1 MKKGDKMQAIKI
13 QTGLILTLL
22 LFLSCMLSAQDV
34 KDSKDHPLFNRM
46 PGYKIDT
53 YEEKDFDVY
62 DKFKDENGKQ
72 TSVEGHY
79 YFISYYINKGKKAAT
94 DAQIIR
100 NFVNA
105 VTKIGGKVIHEKG
118 NDVYMTLTKD
128 NKETWVRVR
137 TKNRGEG
144 YQLWII
150 EKAIMEQ
157 NIVAGPKAM
166 GDDIERTGR
175 VAIYGI
181 YFDTD
186 SYKIKPESDP
196 TLKAIAELLKTKSGL
211 NVYVVGHTDMTGD
224 LDHNMKLSE
233 NRAKAVVDA
242 LVKDYGIST
251 KRLIAKGVGPLCPV
265 STNKT
270 GEGKQLNRRVELV
283 DRN

>member
-1 MKKGDKMQAIKI
+1 MKTFKI
-13 QTGLILTLL
+13 QIGLILTLL
-22 LFLSCMLSAQDV
+22 LVTSYMSIAQDV
-34 KDSKDHPLFNRM
+34 AGSKDYPLFNRM
-46 PGYKIDT
+46 PGYKIDS
-53 YEEKDFDVY
+53 YEEKDFGVY
-62 DKFKDENGKQ
+62 DKFKNSDGKV

-79 YFISYYINKGKKAAT
+79 YYISYYIKKGEKAAS
-94 DAQIIR
+94 DDQVIR
-100 NFVNA
+100 NFINA
-105 VTKIGGKVIHEKG
+105 VTKIGGKVIYEKKD
-118 NDVYMTLTKD
+118 DVYLNLVKD

-144 YQLWII
+144 YQLYII
-150 EKAIMEQ
+150 EKALMEQ
-157 NIVAGPKAM
+157 NIVADAKAM

-196 TLKAIAELLKTKSGL
+196 ALKAIAELLNTKTNL

-224 LDHNMKLSE
+224 FDHNMKLSE

-242 LVKDYGIST
+242 LVKDYGISV
-251 KRLIAKGVGPLCPV
+251 KRLIAKGDGPLAPV

-270 GEGKQLNRRVELV
+270 DEGRQLNRRVELV
-283 DRN
+283 ER

>member
-1 MKKGDKMQAIKI
+1 MKTFKI
-13 QTGLILTLL
+13 QIGLILTLL
-22 LFLSCMLSAQDV
+22 LVTSYMSIAQDV
-34 KDSKDHPLFNRM
+34 AGSKDYPLFNRM
-46 PGYKIDT
+46 PGYKIDS
-53 YEEKDFDVY
+53 YEEKDFGVY
-62 DKFKDENGKQ
+62 DKFKNSDGKV

-79 YFISYYINKGKKAAT
+79 YYISYYIKKGEKAAS
-94 DAQIIR
+94 DDQVIR
-100 NFVNA
+100 NFINA
-105 VTKIGGKVIHEKG
+105 VTKIGGKVIYEKKD
-118 NDVYMTLTKD
+118 DVYLNLVKD

-144 YQLWII
+144 YQLYII
-150 EKAIMEQ
+150 EKALMEQ
-157 NIVAGPKAM
+157 NIVADAKAM

-196 TLKAIAELLKTKSGL
+196 ALKAIAELLNTKTNL

-224 LDHNMKLSE
+224 FDHNMKLSE

-242 LVKDYGIST
+242 LVKDYGISA
-251 KRLIAKGVGPLCPV
+251 KRLIAKGVGPLSPV

-270 GEGKQLNRRVELV
+270 DEGRQLNRRVELV
-283 DRN
+283 ER

>member
-1 MKKGDKMQAIKI
+1 MK
-13 QTGLILTLL
+13 TLILFITLFIFCSL
-22 LFLSCMLSAQDV
+22 TFPQDV
-34 KDSKDHPLFNRM
+34 AGSKDHPLFNRM
-46 PGYKIDT
+46 PGYKIEA

-62 DKFKDENGKQ
+62 DKFKNENGKQ
-72 TSVEGHY
+72 TSVEGQY
-79 YFISYYINKGKKAAT
+79 YYISYYVNKGEKEAT

-105 VTKIGGKVIHEKG
+105 VTKIGGKVIYEEKT
-118 NDVYMTLTKD
+118 DVYLNLIKD
-128 NKETWVRVR
+128 KKETWVRVR
-137 TKNRGEG
+137 TKNRGAG
-144 YQLWII
+144 YQMWII
-150 EKAIMEQ
+150 EKAVMDQ
-157 NIVAGPKAM
+157 SIVADPKAM

-196 TLKAIAELLKTKSGL
+196 TLKAIAELLNTKSNL

-224 LDHNMKLSE
+224 LKHNMELSE

-242 LVKDYGIST
+242 LVKDYGISA
-251 KRLIAKGVGPLCPV
+251 KRLIAKGVGPLSPM

-270 GEGKQLNRRVELV
+270 DEGRQLNRRVELV
-283 DRN
+283 ER

>member
-1 MKKGDKMQAIKI
+1 MK
-13 QTGLILTLL
+13 TLILFITLFIFCSL
-22 LFLSCMLSAQDV
+22 TFPQDV
-34 KDSKDHPLFNRM
+34 AGSKDHPLFNRM
-46 PGYKIDT
+46 PGYKIDN
-53 YEEKDFDVY
+53 YEERDFDVY
-62 DKFKDENGKQ
+62 DKFKDEKGKQ

-79 YFISYYINKGKKAAT
+79 YFISYYINKGEKEAT

-105 VTKIGGKVIHEKG
+105 VTKIGGKVIYEEKT
-118 NDVYMTLTKD
+118 DVYLNLIKD
-128 NKETWVRVR
+128 KKETWVRVR
-137 TKNRGEG
+137 TKNRGAG
-144 YQLWII
+144 YQMWII
-150 EKAIMEQ
+150 EKAVMDQ
-157 NIVAGPKAM
+157 SIVVDPKAM

-196 TLKAIAELLKTKSGL
+196 TLKAIAELLNTKSNL

-224 LDHNMKLSE
+224 LKHNIELSE

-242 LVKDYGIST
+242 LVKDYGISA
-251 KRLIAKGVGPLCPV
+251 KRLIAKGVGPLSPV

-270 GEGKQLNRRVELV
+270 DEGRQLNRRVELV
-283 DRN
+283 ER